1 LSATYY
7 ILAPVRDI
15 TVLCMLADIIYAS
28 IRPDMYPTYQFVSSL
43 SKLWTQ
49 YIENELTNFVVNV
62 SVPWGN
68 GMKRSILR
76 VRRSKFSRSY
86 DAEIGHN

>member
-1 LSATYY
+1 MLAATYY

-49 YIENELTNFVVNV
+49 YIENELTNFV
-62 SVPWGN
+62 GN
-68 GMKRSILR
+68 
-76 VRRSKFSRSY
+76 
-86 DAEIGHN
+86 